1 MGCQLL
7 RGLREEQSGGGP
19 ARAKAL
25 GQLLCIRGPGVGLKG
40 RERRGSL
47 KLVLALCASQGDHTP
62 PPQTW
67 VSLMSSSINS

>member
-19 ARAKAL
+19 AGAKAL

-40 RERRGSL
+40 RERRGGL
-47 KLVLALCASQGDHTP
+47 KLVLALCTVLPKGTTP
-62 PPQTW
+62 LPLEPG
-67 VSLMSSSINS
+67 